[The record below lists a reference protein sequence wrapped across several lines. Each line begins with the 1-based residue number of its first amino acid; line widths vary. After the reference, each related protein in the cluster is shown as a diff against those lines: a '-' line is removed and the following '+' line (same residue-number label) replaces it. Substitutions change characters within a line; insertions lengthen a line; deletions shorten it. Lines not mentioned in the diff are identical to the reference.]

1 MEDLKRAKLMERVL
15 RDMHGEGSS
24 VATLAMRYNLSVE
37 SIRNALGIRSEEQEL
52 KSRSIPASIWK
63 RLGF

>member
-1 MEDLKRAKLMERVL
+1 MEDMKRAKLMERVL
-15 RDMHGEGSS
+15 RDMLGEGNS
-24 VATLAMRYNLSVE
+24 VDTLSKRYNLSAE
-37 SIRNALGIRSEEQEL
+37 SISNALGIKWEEQGS

>member
-15 RDMHGEGSS
+15 RDMCGEGNS
-24 VATLAMRYNLSVE
+24 VATLAKRYNLSVE
-37 SIRNALGIRSEEQEL
+37 SINNALGIIPKEQASMPE
-52 KSRSIPASIWK
+52 PASIWK

>member
-15 RDMHGEGSS
+15 RDMHGEGNS
-24 VATLAMRYNLSVE
+24 VATLAKRYSLSME
-37 SIRNALGIRSEEQEL
+37 SISNALGIKPEEL
-52 KSRSIPASIWK
+52 KLKLRSKKASIWK